1 MPNKDA
7 VGVIHE
13 LRRFRDDIEEILN
26 AIGDKTLISEE
37 ETLRLQELLK
47 SLKSRL
53 REAAAKHGFR
63 NEFESAYFEP
73 AVRNAAAHLRI
84 ATNSHPIKSNW
95 LSALLH
101 IRLDITYCL
110 SQLEKQFPFA

>member
-13 LRRFRDDIEEILN
+13 LRRFSDDVNQILN
-26 AIGDKTLISEE
+26 AISNKTMISAE
-37 ETLRLQELLK
+37 ETVRLQELLK

-53 REAAAKHGFR
+53 REAAKRSSR